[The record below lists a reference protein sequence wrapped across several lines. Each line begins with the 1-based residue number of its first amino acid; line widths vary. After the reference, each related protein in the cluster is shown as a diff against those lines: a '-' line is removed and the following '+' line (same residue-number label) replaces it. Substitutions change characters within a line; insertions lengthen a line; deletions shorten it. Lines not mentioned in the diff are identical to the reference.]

1 MKFKLNW
8 CRKGKNIL
16 IKIKPLA
23 QAYPEYCF
31 LRFWIFTMWWSQTKT
46 SADWQNFI
54 IWHWSL
60 KCRGLNPF
68 NISMVYLTKK
78 VSHDLLGLQFHRF
91 IGVVSHLSTS
101 SNNPNGSL
109 QEEALCK
116 ETEKSPILYYHPAF
130 GMDM

>member
-1 MKFKLNW
+1 
-8 CRKGKNIL
+8 
-16 IKIKPLA
+16 
-23 QAYPEYCF
+23 
-31 LRFWIFTMWWSQTKT
+31 
-46 SADWQNFI
+46 
-54 IWHWSL
+54 
-60 KCRGLNPF
+60 
-68 NISMVYLTKK
+68 MVYLTKK

-130 GMDM
+130 GMGMEICKQFQVYLCIQSEDEKMQGQTSPYSEMFSTH